1 MKGYKV
7 FNEDWTCRDYQYEV
21 GKSYEMDEEPICCSR
36 GFHFCEKLIDCFDY
50 YLFNSKNKVAEIEA
64 YGEIDTEDNKSCTN
78 KIKIVKELTWA
89 EVLNLCNSGN
99 CNSGYWNS
107 GNRNSGNRN
116 SGDRNSG
123 DRNSGNCNS
132 GDRNSGDRNSGDR
145 NSGYWN
151 SGNRNSGYWNS
162 GYWNSGDSNSGDCNS
177 GDCNSGNRNSG
188 NRNSGDSNSGNRNSG
203 DRNSGNWNSGNWN
216 SGNWNSGYFNTD
228 TPKVRLFNKN
238 TDLDFDSY
246 EIKKINYIMDNCPC
260 DYIYSDFIDENDMTE
275 EEKAIHPEY
284 KTIGG
289 YVKKIVVNADKQ
301 KWWDEEVTEE
311 DKEFIESLPNFD
323 ADVFLECTGI
333 KA

>member
-7 FNEDWTCRDYQYEV
+7 FNEDWTCRDYQYEE

-36 GFHFCEKLIDCFDY
+36 GFHFCEKLVDCFDCY
-50 YLFNSKNKVAEIEA
+50 PFNSKNKVAEIEA

-89 EVLNLCNSGN
+89 EVLDLC
-99 CNSGYWNS
+99 
-107 GNRNSGNRN
+107 
-116 SGDRNSG
+116 NSG

-132 GDRNSGDRNSGDR
+132 GNCNSGNCNSGK
-145 NSGYWN
+145 WN
-151 SGNRNSGYWNS
+151 SGNWNS
-162 GYWNSGDSNSGDCNS
+162 GKW
-177 GDCNSGNRNSG
+177 
-188 NRNSGDSNSGNRNSG
+188 NSG
-203 DRNSGNWNSGNWN
+203 DRNSGNCNSGNCNSGKWNSGDRNSGNCNSGNWNSGYCNSGNCNSGNWNSGNCNSGDRNSGNWN

-246 EIKKINYIMDNCPC
+246 EIKKLNYIMDNCPC

-311 DKEFIESLPNFD
+311 DKEFIKSLPNFD